1 MFRNRFM
8 FVAKRAVLC
17 VAMFATVGM
26 VAVAGTIAVAA
37 DHANHAHHDVT
48 ALSAADAL
56 QRLQD
61 GNARFVA
68 DHAVTHDLGDQRRH
82 ELVGGQHPFA
92 IVLACA
98 DSRVPPELLFDQ
110 GLGDLFV
117 IRVAGNVVDPAILGS
132 IEYAVDHL
140 GVQLVVVLGHEACG
154 GVQAVLDAQND
165 HASHHEDDDGDNDEK
180 DDDDDH
186 DDNEDETTSEAM
198 VAVPQNLMLLAQ
210 KIFVGDDLPQNSQA
224 AAAQA
229 VRNNLRHQVETIM
242 RNSDYLEIKTAR
254 QTLHI
259 VPAMYHIDSGKVEW
273 LHEVEPN
280 EAESLHHL
288 GHDAVAD

>member
-8 FVAKRAVLC
+8 FVAKRLVLC
-17 VAMFATVGM
+17 VAMFVTVGM
-26 VAVAGTIAVAA
+26 VAAVGTIAVAA
-37 DHANHAHHDVT
+37 DHANPANHDVV

-68 DHAVTHDLGDQRRH
+68 DHAATHDLGDQRRH

-140 GVQLVVVLGHEACG
+140 GVQLVVVLGHDSCG

-165 HASHHEDDDGDNDEK
+165 HASHHDDDDGDNDEK
-180 DDDDDH
+180 
-186 DDNEDETTSEAM
+186 EDGTTSETS
-198 VAVPQNLMLLAQ
+198 VAIPQNLMLLAQ

-259 VPAMYHIDSGKVEW
+259 VPAMYHIESGKVEW

-288 GHDAVAD
+288 GHDAIAD

>member
-1 MFRNRFM
+1 MKKFRND
-8 FVAKRAVLC
+8 FVITAWCVVLC
-17 VAMFATVGM
+17 MMMGTTAVATDHTTDQANH
-26 VAVAGTIAVAA
+26 AVAG
-37 DHANHAHHDVT
+37 
-48 ALSAADAL
+48 LSAADSL

-68 DHAVTHDLGDQRRH
+68 DRAVSHEIGDQRRH

-140 GVQLVVVLGHEACG
+140 GVQLVVVLGHDSCG
-154 GVQAVLDAQND
+154 GVQAVLDSQN
-165 HASHHEDDDGDNDEK
+165 SHHEEHNDANAADADHKNVDEGDEGTENLK
-180 DDDDDH
+180 
-186 DDNEDETTSEAM
+186 ETHTAI
-198 VAVPQNLMLLAQ
+198 PQNLMLLAR
-210 KIFVGDDLPQNSQA
+210 KIFVGESLPEDPHA

-229 VRNNLRHQVETIM
+229 VRNNLKHQIETMM
-242 RNSDYLEIKTAR
+242 RNSNYLEAKTSSG
-254 QTLHI
+254 TLHV
-259 VPAMYHIDSGKVEW
+259 VPAMYHIESGSVEW
-273 LHEVEPN
+273 LHEVKPD
-280 EAESLHHL
+280 EAEKLHHL